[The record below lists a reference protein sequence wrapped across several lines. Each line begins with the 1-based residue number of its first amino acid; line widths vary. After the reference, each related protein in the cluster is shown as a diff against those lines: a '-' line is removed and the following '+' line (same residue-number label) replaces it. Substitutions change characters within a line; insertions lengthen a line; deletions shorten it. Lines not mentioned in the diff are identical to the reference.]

1 MIRTMAVIICVVNLS
16 ACGTYGEPLI
26 LSAWYDRIDQ
36 CQTRG
41 RVNYQLP
48 AYCGSGVYS
57 THRTRIYDNAGRPVG
72 YTR

>member
-1 MIRTMAVIICVVNLS
+1 MIRKIAVILCVVNLA

-36 CQTRG
+36 CQSQG
-41 RVNYQLP
+41 RPNYQYP
-48 AYCGSGVYS
+48 AYCGSGVS
-57 THRTRIYDNAGRPVG
+57 ATHRTRIYDNAGRPVG